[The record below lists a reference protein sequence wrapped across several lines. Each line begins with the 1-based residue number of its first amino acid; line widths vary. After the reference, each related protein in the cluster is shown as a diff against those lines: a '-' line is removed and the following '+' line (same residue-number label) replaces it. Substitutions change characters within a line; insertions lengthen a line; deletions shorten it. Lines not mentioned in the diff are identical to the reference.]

1 MRHFDAKTV
10 TEAISLLGEYKGDGK
25 IIAGGVDMVTLI
37 KNRVVTLNALVNIKT
52 IPDLAYIREQTEG
65 LRIGILTTVN
75 EVERSTMIRDR
86 YPMLAEAAHSVAA
99 PQLRNMATVGGNL
112 CQEVQCWYYRR
123 SPVTGISYF
132 CYRKGGKRCYA
143 PAGEN
148 DYHAILNGDK
158 CYAVCPSD
166 LAPALVALNAT
177 LRIAGPY
184 GERLLPLEKFYTPL
198 GNILKPYEMLT
209 EVQVPTPTPGTRQK
223 FVKFRLRKTL
233 DFAIVSVAAA
243 TTMESNV
250 VTGASIVLGGIAP
263 TPYRAIGV
271 EEMLRGKVITESV
284 LEASASIVVSKGLPL
299 RGNAYKIP
307 ITEALVRRALQEIS
321 PSCCV

>member
-10 TEAISLLGEYKGDGK
+10 TEAISLLGEYKVDGK
-25 IIAGGVDMVTLI
+25 IIAGGADMVTLI

-52 IPDLAYIREQTEG
+52 IPDLSYIREQTEG
-65 LRIGILTTVN
+65 LKIGTLTTVN

-86 YPMLAEAAHSVAA
+86 YPMLTEAAHSVAA

-184 GERLLPLEKFYTPL
+184 GERLLPLEKFYTPF

-233 DFAIVSVAAA
+233 DFAIVSVAAT
-243 TTMESNV
+243 TTMESDV

-263 TPYRAIGV
+263 TPYTAISV
-271 EEMLRGKVITESV
+271 EEMLRGKMITESV
-284 LEASASIVVSKGLPL
+284 LDASASIVVSKGLPL
-299 RGNAYKIP
+299 RRNAYKIP
-307 ITEALVRRALQEIS
+307 LTEALVRRAIQEIS
-321 PSCCV
+321 P